1 MLKKNFKFIDL
12 FCGIGGFHQ
21 ALQNLGGKCVFAS
34 DIDKYAIETYKKNY
48 NIDCGINIRD
58 VKEEDIPSHEVL
70 CAGFPCQAFSKAG
83 RQKGFE
89 DTTRGTLF
97 FEIIRILKY
106 HKTPYIIL
114 ENVRNL
120 ASHDN
125 GNTWNV
131 IKTSLKELGYVI
143 TETPI
148 IVSPHQ
154 FGVPQ
159 MRERVVILGVHKSL
173 GIKEIS
179 VNIPKID
186 KNDIDFLSSNIIEH
200 REVDTK
206 YYISKH
212 EEKVLNCW
220 DEFIHG
226 IKEKVI
232 GFPILS
238 FEFAKDYDYSTL
250 GYPKWK
256 ENFICRNRKLYNN
269 NKEFIDLWLKKW
281 NYLRDFTTTEQK
293 LEWQCGTDCDSIW
306 DGIIQFRPSGIRVKR
321 PNVFPALVA
330 IVQIPIIGKLKRRLT
345 PREAAR
351 LQSFPDKFIYNK
363 NDHQAYKQFG
373 NAVNVKVIEYMA
385 KQLFKLKPSK

>member
-21 ALQNLGGKCVFAS
+21 ALQNLGGECVFAS
-34 DIDKYAIETYKKNY
+34 DIDKYAIETYKENY
-48 NIDCGINIRD
+48 NIDSGINIRD
-58 VKEEDIPSHEVL
+58 IKEENIPVHDVL

-89 DTTRGTLF
+89 DETRGTLF
-97 FEIIRILKY
+97 FEIVRILKY

-120 ASHDN
+120 ASHDD

-131 IKTSLKELGYVI
+131 IKNSLKELGYVI

-159 MRERVVILGVHKSL
+159 IRERVVILGVHESV

-179 VNIPKID
+179 VNVPNID
-186 KNDIDFLSSNIIEH
+186 KNDIDFLSSNILEH
-200 REVDTK
+200 GEVDK
-206 YYISKH
+206 EYYISEH

-226 IKEKVI
+226 IKEKVL
-232 GFPILS
+232 GFPIWS
-238 FEFAKDYDYSTL
+238 FEFAKDYDYTTL
-250 GYPKWK
+250 KYPKWK
-256 ENFICRNRKLYNN
+256 ENFILRNRKLYEN
-269 NKEFIDLWLKKW
+269 NKEFIDSWLKKW
-281 NYLRDFTTTEQK
+281 NYLQDFTTTEQK
-293 LEWQCGTDCDSIW
+293 LEWQCGTDCESIW
-306 DGIIQFRPSGIRVKR
+306 DAIIQFRPSGIRVKR

-330 IVQIPIIGKLKRRLT
+330 MVQIPIIAKVKRRLT

-351 LQSFPDKFIYNK
+351 LQSFPDSFICNK

-385 KQLFKLKPSK
+385 KQLFKLKP

>member
-21 ALQNLGGKCVFAS
+21 ALQNLGGQCVFAS
-34 DIDKYAIETYKKNY
+34 DIDKYAIETYRENY
-48 NIDCGINIRD
+48 KIDAAINIRD
-58 VKEEDIPSHEVL
+58 VKEEDIPQHDVL

-83 RQKGFE
+83 HQKGFE
-89 DTTRGTLF
+89 DETRGTLF

-120 ASHDN
+120 TSHDN

-131 IKTSLKELGYVI
+131 IKNSLKELGYII

-159 MRERVVILGVHKSL
+159 IRERVVILGVHKSV
-173 GIKEIS
+173 GIKEIN
-179 VNIPKID
+179 VTVPKVD
-186 KNDIDFLSSNIIEH
+186 KNDIDFLSSNILEYDN
-200 REVDTK
+200 VNKK

-220 DEFIHG
+220 DDFIHG
-226 IKEKVI
+226 IKEKVL
-232 GFPILS
+232 GFPIWS
-238 FEFAKDYDYSTL
+238 FEFGKNYDL
-250 GYPKWK
+250 IKLNYPKWK
-256 ENFICRNRKLYNN
+256 ENFIIRNRKLYEN
-269 NKEFIDLWLKKW
+269 NKDFIDMWLKKW
-281 NYLRDFTTTEQK
+281 DYLQDFTVTEQK
-293 LEWQCGTDCDSIW
+293 LEWQCGEDCKSIW
-306 DGIIQFRPSGIRVKR
+306 DSIIQFRPSGIRVKR

-330 IVQIPIIGKLKRRLT
+330 MVQIPIIGKVKRRLT

-351 LQSFPDKFIYNK
+351 LQSFPDSFVCNK

-385 KQLFKLKPSK
+385 KQLFNQKK

>member
-1 MLKKNFKFIDL
+1 MLKENFKFIDL

-21 ALQNLGGKCVFAS
+21 ALQNLGGQCVFAS
-34 DIDKYAIETYKKNY
+34 DIDKYAIETYKENY
-48 NIDCGINIRD
+48 NIDADVNIRD
-58 VKEEDIPSHEVL
+58 IKENDIPGHDVL
-70 CAGFPCQAFSKAG
+70 CAGFPCQSFSKAG
-83 RQKGFE
+83 HQKGFE
-89 DTTRGTLF
+89 DETRGTLF

-120 ASHDN
+120 TSHDN

-131 IKTSLKELGYVI
+131 IKNSLKELGYII

-154 FGVPQ
+154 FGIPQ
-159 MRERVVILGVHKSL
+159 IRERVVILGVHKSV
-173 GIKEIS
+173 GIKEIK
-179 VNIPKID
+179 VNVPGIN
-186 KNDIDFLSSNIIEH
+186 KNDIDFFSSNILEYDN
-200 REVDTK
+200 VDKK
-206 YYISKH
+206 YYISKQ

-226 IKEKVI
+226 IKEKI
-232 GFPILS
+232 LGFPIWA
-238 FEFAKDYDYSTL
+238 FEFGKNYDLSGL
-250 GYPKWK
+250 NYPKWK
-256 ENFICRNRKLYNN
+256 ENFVLRNRKLYEN
-269 NKEFIDLWLKKW
+269 NKEFIDEWLNKW
-281 NYLRDFTTTEQK
+281 NYLKDFTVTEQK
-293 LEWQCGTDCDSIW
+293 LEWQCGKDCKSIW
-306 DGIIQFRPSGIRVKR
+306 DAIIQFRPSGIRVKR

-330 IVQIPIIGKLKRRLT
+330 MVQIPIIGKVKRRLT

-351 LQSFPDKFIYNK
+351 LQSFPDSFICNK

-385 KQLFKLKPSK
+385 KQLFNQ

>member
-21 ALQNLGGKCVFAS
+21 ALQNLGGECVFAS
-34 DIDKYAIETYKKNY
+34 DIDKYAIETYKENY
-48 NIDCGINIRD
+48 NLNSDINVRD
-58 VKEEDIPSHEVL
+58 IKEEDIPVHDVL

-97 FEIIRILKY
+97 FEIIRILKH

-131 IKTSLKELGYVI
+131 IKNSLKELGYII

-154 FGVPQ
+154 IGVPQ
-159 MRERVVILGVHKSL
+159 IRERVVILGVHESV
-173 GIKEIS
+173 GIKEVS
-179 VNIPKID
+179 VNVPNID
-186 KNDIDFLSSNIIEH
+186 KNDIDFLSSNILEH
-200 REVDTK
+200 GQVDKK

-226 IKEKVI
+226 IKEKVL
-232 GFPILS
+232 GFPIWS
-238 FEFAKDYDYSTL
+238 FEFDKDYDYTTL
-250 GYPKWK
+250 EYPKWK
-256 ENFICRNRKLYNN
+256 ENFIARNRKLYEN
-269 NKEFIDLWLKKW
+269 NKDFIDGWLKKW
-281 NYLRDFTTTEQK
+281 NYLQDFTTTEQK
-293 LEWQCGTDCDSIW
+293 LEWQCGVDCESIW
-306 DGIIQFRPSGIRVKR
+306 DAIIQFRPSGIRVKR

-330 IVQIPIIGKLKRRLT
+330 MVQIPIIGKVKRRLT

-351 LQSFPDKFIYNK
+351 LQSFPDSFICNK

-385 KQLFKLKPSK
+385 KQLFKLKP

>member
-1 MLKKNFKFIDL
+1 MIRKNFNFIDL

-21 ALQNLGGKCVFAS
+21 ALDNLGGKCVFAS
-34 DIDKYAIETYKKNY
+34 DIDKFAIETYKQNY
-48 NIDCGINIRD
+48 NIDSNINIRD
-58 VKEEDIPSHEVL
+58 IKVEDIPQHDVL

-89 DTTRGTLF
+89 DKTRGTLF
-97 FEIIRILKY
+97 FEVIRILKY

-131 IKTSLKELGYVI
+131 IKNSLKELGYVI
-143 TETPI
+143 TKAPI

-159 MRERVVILGVHKSL
+159 IRERVLILGVHESV
-173 GIKEIS
+173 GIKEIK
-179 VNIPKID
+179 VEVPTID
-186 KNDIDFLSSNIIEH
+186 KNDIDFISSNILETGSIDK
-200 REVDTK
+200 R

-212 EEKVLNCW
+212 EEKVLTCW
-220 DEFIHG
+220 DEFIKG

-232 GFPILS
+232 GFPVWS
-238 FEFAKDYDYSTL
+238 FEFNKNYNYSEL

-256 ENFICRNRKLYNN
+256 ENFILRNRKLYEN
-269 NKEFIDLWLKKW
+269 NKIFIDSWLKKW
-281 NYLRDFTTTEQK
+281 NYLEDFTKTEQK
-293 LEWQCGTDCDSIW
+293 LEWQCGSNCTSIW
-306 DGIIQFRPSGIRVKR
+306 EAIIQFRPSGIRVKR

-330 IVQIPIIGKLKRRLT
+330 MVQTPIIAQVRRRLT

-351 LQSFPDKFIYNK
+351 LQSFPDSFICNK

-373 NAVNVKVIEYMA
+373 NAVNVKVVEYMA
-385 KQLFKLKPSK
+385 KQLFNQK

>member
-21 ALQNLGGKCVFAS
+21 ALQNLGGECVFAS
-34 DIDKYAIETYKKNY
+34 DIDKYAIETYKENY
-48 NIDCGINIRD
+48 NLDSGINIRD
-58 VKEEDIPSHEVL
+58 IKEENIPSHDVL

-83 RQKGFE
+83 MQKGFE
-89 DTTRGTLF
+89 DKTRGTLF
-97 FEIIRILKY
+97 FEIIRILKH

-131 IKTSLKELGYVI
+131 IKNSLKELGYVI

-154 FGVPQ
+154 IGVPQ
-159 MRERVVILGVHKSL
+159 IRERVVILGVHESV

-179 VNIPKID
+179 VNVPNID
-186 KNDIDFLSSNIIEH
+186 KNDIDFLSSNILEH
-200 REVDTK
+200 GEVDKK

-220 DEFIHG
+220 DEFIRG
-226 IKEKVI
+226 IKEKVL
-232 GFPILS
+232 GFPIWS
-238 FEFAKDYDYSTL
+238 FEFLKDYDYSTL

-256 ENFICRNRKLYNN
+256 ENFISRNRKLYEN
-269 NKEFIDLWLKKW
+269 NKDFIDSWLKKW
-281 NYLRDFTTTEQK
+281 NYLQDFTTTEQK
-293 LEWQCGTDCDSIW
+293 LEWQCGTDCESIW
-306 DGIIQFRPSGIRVKR
+306 DAIIQFRPSGIRVKR

-330 IVQIPIIGKLKRRLT
+330 MVQIPIIGKVKRRLT

-351 LQSFPDKFIYNK
+351 LQSFPDSFICNK

-385 KQLFKLKPSK
+385 KQLFKLKP